1 MKKHLLLLCLI
12 LPLVGCY
19 YDSEELLYGT
29 TECATENVTYSADV
43 LPLIVDNCYGCHDAS
58 SNFGGVTLEG
68 YDRLRTYVDN
78 GELLGAIRHTPGFSP
93 MPKNEPQLVECNIEK
108 IAAWVAAGAPND

>member
-1 MKKHLLLLCLI
+1 MKKTAFLLCL
-12 LPLVGCY
+12 LPLLTGCY

-29 TECATENVTYSADV
+29 VECPTEGVTFSADV
-43 LPLIVDNCYGCHDAS
+43 LPLIVDNCYRCHDAANNS
-58 SNFGGVTLEG
+58 GGINLEG
-68 YDRLRTYVDN
+68 YDQLRTYVDN
-78 GELLGAIRHTPGFSP
+78 CELLGAIRHTPGFSP